1 MVFQDVVRTGV
12 RVRSKAV
19 VRYRILA
26 GTRLWCVFVVAGVVA
41 YITACGYVY
50 NLSRERHRLFIQREA
65 LRKEYYLLLSRCEAL
80 RNPVRIQKQ
89 AQAFGMVPLTQPQ
102 AVASA
107 PVVLAQRH

>member
-12 RVRSKAV
+12 RVRSQAV

-65 LRKEYYLLLSRCEAL
+65 LRKEYYLLLSQYETL
-80 RNPVRIQKQ
+80 RDPVRIQKR
-89 AQAFGMVPLTQPQ
+89 AQAFGMVPLTRPQ